1 MFFLLNQGRGY
12 TDAGV
17 KQMTIDEMI
26 RHVKELSKMLS
37 EQQKSQESV
46 MKKIKSRQE
55 SLARRR

>member
-1 MFFLLNQGRGY
+1 
-12 TDAGV
+12 
-17 KQMTIDEMI
+17 MTIDEMI